1 MSNRQNPA
9 ESREIL
15 GLDSDGSG
23 KSLPSQTQWRREWD
37 SNSQYCL
44 ANGERIRTVRESAEA
59 RWRRAVS
66 GRLAALLG
74 REAGAL
80 SAFRT
85 LLVLTALDRLLALT
99 ACH

>member
-1 MSNRQNPA
+1 MGLR
-9 ESREIL
+9 L
-15 GLDSDGSG
+15 GASA
-23 KSLPSQTQWRREWD
+23 KSLQQQTQWRREWD

-85 LLVLTALDRLLALT
+85 LLVLTAVDRLLALT